1 MLFTLRRRQVP
12 RDLAETS
19 FRRADGVLM
28 TRQGE
33 ELVLLDTRAERYYT
47 LNDVGAVAWS
57 ALAQPSTCATI
68 VDVIHREFDVST
80 TPDRA
85 VVERDV
91 ARLMEQLVAAG
102 LVTAAASASA
112 GTAT

>member
-1 MLFTLRRRQVP
+1 MSFTLRRRQAP
-12 RDLAETS
+12 PDLMRCS
-19 FRRADGVLM
+19 FRRAEGVLM

-57 ALAQPSTCATI
+57 ALTQPSTCATI
-68 VDVIHREFDVST
+68 VGAIQREFDVST
-80 TPDRA
+80 APDKA

-102 LVTAAASASA
+102 LVTAVASASA